1 MVPRRMREVR
11 TAAAASVAH
20 GSVAQMPSHTKK
32 PCQPCCSAAASASST
47 ASSGSVPGKMNPDR
61 MLATLPRA
69 ADTDR
74 RTRPAALS
82 GWLKDL
88 TIRLV

>member
-11 TAAAASVAH
+11 TAATASVAH

-32 PCQPCCSAAASASST
+32 PCQPCCSASTASST
-47 ASSGSVPGKMNPDR
+47 ASSGSVPGKINPYR
-61 MLATLPRA
+61 MLATLSRA

-74 RTRPAALS
+74 RTRPAAS
-82 GWLKDL
+82 AGD
-88 TIRLV
+88 RA